1 MHKVVTASDDPTVRT
16 RIIIA
21 NANPE
26 FREDIR
32 DIVEQLNPEAEVIVM
47 ARPTW
52 RDRGAGESPNVVTT
66 SRPAAPDADDAAID
80 RLSARQREVL
90 MLLAKG
96 HTNKGIAR
104 CLGISPSTV
113 RIHVSA
119 VLRVLGVSS
128 RTAAAAVAAG
138 ARAQRA
144 S

>member
-1 MHKVVTASDDPTVRT
+1 MYKVVTASDDSAVRT

-26 FREDIR
+26 FHKDIR

-47 ARPTW
+47 TRPPGGG
-52 RDRGAGESPNVVTT
+52 GAAGALRAVTLPE
-66 SRPAAPDADDAAID
+66 RPPEPDSDDPALD
-80 RLSARQREVL
+80 RLSTRQREVL

-119 VLRVLGVSS
+119 LLRALGVSS
-128 RTAAAAVAAG
+128 RTAAAAMAG
-138 ARAQRA
+138 ALAK
-144 S
+144 